1 MWENIWGNTSQYT
14 EIVWPWPIAV
24 YLFLAGLSAG
34 ALMTAIMVKW
44 RSGNEAAPWDGLIK
58 AGALIAPPAIIL
70 GTALLVF
77 DLGKPLTFW
86 YLLVYYN
93 FKSVMSIGTLLLS
106 VYSPLTIL
114 FFAIIFKKELLRE
127 SATAWFFKPLLPIV
141 EWFER
146 LGVNFEKV
154 LVAMAIGVGIYTGF
168 LISAIIG
175 KPLFN
180 TPILP
185 MLFLIS
191 GISAGIAANILI
203 GLTMFKGSVSEDDL
217 NYLLALDLKVVPFE
231 LFCLF
236 LMFIG
241 FYFAGGNTSAI
252 AIQALTTGFWARV
265 FWIGVVGVGLMLP
278 LIVAVSSLHGQS
290 YKLSTVLL
298 NSILALGG
306 VVLLRFYILYA
317 GQIFF

>member
-1 MWENIWGNTSQYT
+1 MWETIWGNTSQYT

-44 RSGNEAAPWDGLIK
+44 RVGNEAPPWDGLIK
-58 AGALIAPPAIIL
+58 AGALIAPPAIMV

-114 FFAIIFKKELLRE
+114 FFAIIFKKRLLRE
-127 SATAWFFKPLLPIV
+127 NATAWIVKPFLSVI
-141 EWFER
+141 EWFEG
-146 LGVNFEKV
+146 LGAKFEGT
-154 LVAMAIGVGIYTGF
+154 LIAMAIGVGIYTGF
-168 LISAIIG
+168 LISALIG

-185 MLFLIS
+185 MLFLVS
-191 GISAGIAANILI
+191 GVSAGIAANILV
-203 GLTMFKGSVSEDDL
+203 GLTVFRSSVCEDDL
-217 NYLLALDLKVVPFE
+217 KYLLALDLRVIPFE
-231 LFCLF
+231 MFSLF
-236 LMFIG
+236 LMFTG

-252 AIQALTTGFWARV
+252 AIQALTIGKWAGV
-265 FWIGVVGVGLMLP
+265 FWIGVVGIGLVLP
-278 LIVAVSSLHGQS
+278 VIIAVTSLHGHN
-290 YKLSTVLL
+290 YKLRTVLF
-298 NSILALGG
+298 NSAIALAG